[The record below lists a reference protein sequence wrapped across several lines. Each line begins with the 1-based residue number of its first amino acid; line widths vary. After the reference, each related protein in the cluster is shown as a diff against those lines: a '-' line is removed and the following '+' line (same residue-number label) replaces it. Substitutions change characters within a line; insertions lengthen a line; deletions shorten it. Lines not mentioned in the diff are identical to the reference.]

1 MLMHLVSMKF
11 WYGALAMVILV
22 AVLASA
28 GCTGTTPA
36 ANNSTVVKTTNT
48 TAMATVANA
57 TNVTNTTGT
66 SNVTYI
72 VGVDADNKP
81 YTFSDNGT
89 IVGFDVDSIQW
100 IAQQQGFNV
109 KIQPMAWDG
118 IVPALLQKKI
128 DMVYSGMTKTPER
141 AAQVNFSKTYLI
153 VNQSVVGRNDSTL
166 TMDDFKKGKVI
177 VGTQR
182 SSSANSWIDDNLVK
196 NNTLPA
202 DNLKLYD
209 SVSLALADL
218 ANKRVDVVMFDQ
230 PVMNTLIKNMPLK
243 QIGTIDTH
251 EEYGVAMRKE
261 DTVLQGK
268 VNAGL
273 DQLMNSPKWQEL
285 LKKYNMD

>member
-1 MLMHLVSMKF
+1 MKF
-11 WYGALAMVILV
+11 WYGALTLVILV

-36 ANNSTVVKTTNT
+36 TNNSTAVKTNAT
-48 TAMATVANA
+48 TVVANVTSTTDV

-66 SNVTYI
+66 GNVTYI

-118 IVPALLQKKI
+118 IIPALLQKKI

-196 NNTLPA
+196 NNTLSS

-230 PVMNTLIKNMPLK
+230 PVMNTLIKDMPLK
-243 QIGTIDTH
+243 QIGTVDTH
-251 EEYGVAMRKE
+251 EEYGVAIRKE
-261 DTVLQGK
+261 DTELQNK
-268 VNAGL
+268 INTGL

>member
-1 MLMHLVSMKF
+1 
-11 WYGALAMVILV
+11 MVILV

-36 ANNSTVVKTTNT
+36 ANNSTAVKTNNT

-57 TNVTNTTGT
+57 TNVTTTT
-66 SNVTYI
+66 TAANITYI
-72 VGVDADNKP
+72 VGVDADYKP
-81 YTFSDNGT
+81 YTYTDNGT
-89 IVGFDVDSIQW
+89 IVGFDVDSIKW
-100 IAQQQGFNV
+100 IAEQQGFNV

-118 IVPALLQKKI
+118 IIPALLQKKI

-141 AAQVNFSKTYLI
+141 EAQVNFSKTYI
-153 VNQSVVGRNDSTL
+153 HVNQSIVGRNDSTV
-166 TMDDFKKGKVI
+166 TRDDFMKGKVI

-196 NNTLPA
+196 NNTLSS

-218 ANKRVDVVMFDQ
+218 NNKRVDVVMFDQ
-230 PVMNTLIKNMPLK
+230 PVMNTLIKNMSVK
-243 QIGTIDTH
+243 QIGTIDTN
-251 EEYGVAMRKE
+251 EEFGVAMRKD
-261 DTVLQGK
+261 DTVLQSK
-268 VNAGL
+268 INTGL

>member
-1 MLMHLVSMKF
+1 MLMHHLNMKF

-36 ANNSTVVKTTNT
+36 ANNSTAVKTNNT
-48 TAMATVANA
+48 TAMATVA
-57 TNVTNTTGT
+57 NVTNTTGT

-72 VGVDADNKP
+72 VGLDADNKP

-196 NNTLPA
+196 NNTLPS

-251 EEYGVAMRKE
+251 EEYGVAIRKE
-261 DTVLQGK
+261 DTELQNK
-268 VNAGL
+268 INTGL

>member
-1 MLMHLVSMKF
+1 M
-11 WYGALAMVILV
+11 AILV

-36 ANNSTVVKTTNT
+36 ANNSTAVTTKNT
-48 TAMATVANA
+48 TMMA
-57 TNVTNTTGT
+57 NVTSTTTVINTTGAG
-66 SNVTYI
+66 NITYI

-81 YTFSDNGT
+81 YTYSDNGT

-118 IVPALLQKKI
+118 IIPALLQKKI

-141 AAQVNFSKTYLI
+141 AAQVNFSRTYLI
-153 VNQSVVGRNDSTL
+153 VNQSLVARNDSTV
-166 TMDDFKKGKVI
+166 TRDDFMKGKII

-196 NNTLPA
+196 NKTLSS

-209 SVSLALADL
+209 SVSLALTDL
-218 ANKRVDVVMFDQ
+218 ANKRVDVVMFDE
-230 PVMNTLIKNMPLK
+230 PVINTLIKDMPLK
-243 QIGTIDTH
+243 KIGTIDTH
-251 EEYGVAMRKE
+251 EEYGVAIRKE
-261 DTVLQGK
+261 DTELQNK
-268 VNAGL
+268 INTGL

-285 LKKYNMD
+285 LKKYNIN